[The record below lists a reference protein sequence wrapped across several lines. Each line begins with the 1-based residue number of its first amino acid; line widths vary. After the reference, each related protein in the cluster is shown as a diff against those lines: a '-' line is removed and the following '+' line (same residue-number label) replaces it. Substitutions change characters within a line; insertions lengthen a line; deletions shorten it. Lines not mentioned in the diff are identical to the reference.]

1 MGTKRYGKGSNLI
14 NVTRAS
20 SGYALTKAKRG
31 PELVVSPDFSDAG
44 QWSLDTG
51 WSITGGVL
59 VGSSPGSFKYA
70 NPTKSEATTT
80 GDALQL
86 TITIDSCDNFLE
98 AGLLYGPSVKNF
110 QSIGVTAPGTYTFKV
125 IAENANTRLYVRS
138 ANITVSQFSVKRVLY
153 NQPDG
158 SLEYLAHPDDE
169 PRIEYDTAGNAKG
182 LLVEE
187 ARTNYATYSEDW
199 DTGPYNVVR
208 GAYIFNHAANPF
220 SSDQTATFMYP
231 TAAGTTVAIRSSI
244 VTPSAN
250 SLWTASCYVKNVG
263 RNGSVRIELGS
274 GPHNAI
280 SNFSLSDGTLIATT
294 YGNNV
299 ANGAGTIEEIGNGW
313 YRCSVTAEHGPSWSG
328 ATNVAVYDNDSS
340 EGSSSV
346 GLLLWGLQVEEGE
359 SVSSYMPTTSASVTR
374 APDIAKIDTSSFGY
388 NGEAGTWVAEFSYN
402 DLLNK
407 ETNYVLAS
415 ASNTTALII
424 YNNQGNNSFYSYD
437 QALVLSHGSIDGD
450 AAFNTV
456 AYGESYKGGRSATNG
471 SLNTFKAD
479 ISALNNAGQFYFIGS
494 NHGGTNHH
502 LNGYIKS
509 LTFYPRRLSDAQL
522 QELSS

>member
-1 MGTKRYGKGSNLI
+1 M
-14 NVTRAS
+14 NVGLQDRNT
-20 SGYALTKAKRG
+20 SGFG
-31 PELVVSPDFSDAG
+31 VCDI
-44 QWSLDTG
+44 Q
-51 WSITGGVL
+51 SI
-59 VGSSPGSFKYA
+59 
-70 NPTKSEATTT
+70 
-80 GDALQL
+80 
-86 TITIDSCDNFLE
+86 
-98 AGLLYGPSVKNF
+98 SVK
-110 QSIGVTAPGTYTFKV
+110 Q
-125 IAENANTRLYVRS
+125 
-138 ANITVSQFSVKRVLY
+138 VLY

-280 SNFSLSDGTLIATT
+280 SNFSLSDGTLITTT

-299 ANGAGTIEEIGNGW
+299 VNGAGTIEEIGNGW

-340 EGSSSV
+340 EG
-346 GLLLWGLQVEEGE
+346 
-359 SVSSYMPTTSASVTR
+359 
-374 APDIAKIDTSSFGY
+374 F
-388 NGEAGTWVAEFSYN
+388 
-402 DLLNK
+402 
-407 ETNYVLAS
+407 
-415 ASNTTALII
+415 
-424 YNNQGNNSFYSYD
+424 
-437 QALVLSHGSIDGD
+437 
-450 AAFNTV
+450 
-456 AYGESYKGGRSATNG
+456 
-471 SLNTFKAD
+471 
-479 ISALNNAGQFYFIGS
+479 
-494 NHGGTNHH
+494 
-502 LNGYIKS
+502 
-509 LTFYPRRLSDAQL
+509 
-522 QELSS
+522 